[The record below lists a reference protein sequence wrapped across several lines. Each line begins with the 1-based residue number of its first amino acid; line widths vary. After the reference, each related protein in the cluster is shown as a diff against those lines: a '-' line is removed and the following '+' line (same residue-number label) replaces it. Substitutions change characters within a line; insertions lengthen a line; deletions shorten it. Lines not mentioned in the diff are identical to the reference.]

1 MTVLDWLQSRTPIP
15 PAAMTAR
22 IVTALGSRAGDDA
35 AGASALCLDA
45 AAELLERLL
54 RQDEIGRDAALD
66 LLAADALVTYAF
78 ESAAADIE
86 LVDDRAVGAMTR
98 LAALSDAHGRTP
110 AR

>member
-1 MTVLDWLQSRTPIP
+1 MTVLDWLRSRTPVP
-15 PAAMTAR
+15 PAGMTAR
-22 IVTALGSRAGDDA
+22 IVTALGSRAGEDA
-35 AGASALCLDA
+35 AGATALCLDA

-54 RQDEIGRDAALD
+54 QQDEIGRESAID

-86 LVDDRAVGAMTR
+86 LLDDRAVGAMTR
-98 LAALSDAHGRTP
+98 LAALSDVQGRTA

>member
-45 AAELLERLL
+45 AADNELL
-54 RQDEIGRDAALD
+54 
-66 LLAADALVTYAF
+66 
-78 ESAAADIE
+78 
-86 LVDDRAVGAMTR
+86 DDRAVGAMTR
-98 LAALSDAHGRTP
+98 LAALSDEHGRTP